1 MSASTTTVLVL
12 VSPLY
17 EGRIEMDSKKP
28 TVVINR
34 NLGTKKSLGLYTKGI
49 KERRQLIKS
58 SESP

>member
-34 NLGTKKSLGLYTKGI
+34 NLGTKKSLGLYTKG
-49 KERRQLIKS
+49 KRKGDS
-58 SESP
+58 